1 MTFQAPITITDAI
14 RRIRERR
21 LLLPAIQRDFV
32 WPHTKVEWLFDSLL
46 QDYPIGSFLFWE
58 VRDRDKVEYKYYE
71 VLRQYKQDY
80 YTENPEFAT
89 KGHGDFEAV
98 LDGQQR
104 LTALYIGLA
113 GTYAY
118 YRGRVWRAD
127 NEYAYPTR
135 RLYLNI
141 LAQAPEDDDQP
152 GRIYEFKFLTDE
164 EYAASPE
171 KWFLVGKILD
181 LRENYEFNKMLNA
194 EGYNKS
200 EFATKALSKLHG
212 AIHTQYL
219 INYYRIENADMERAL
234 NVFVRVNSAEP
245 LTLSDMLMSTAIA
258 HWKVKQARQV
268 IPNLVGDIRERG
280 FFLEKDFILKACL
293 YLYSSDI
300 RYRVSNF
307 TASVKPFE
315 DNWDAIRTSIL
326 TVFDLARDFAYNDR
340 SLTSK
345 NTLLPVIYWVHHKGL
360 AERITS
366 GVGLRAERQAI
377 QRWLHTMLLKG
388 IIGAGSADTVLA
400 AIRRAFAHDEFG
412 KPYVKPELVQFPADE
427 ISKILRAQG
436 RDPEINDDFIDGL
449 LYTRKDA
456 RQSFTIL
463 ALLAPHLDYKNSNFH
478 VDHLHPSA
486 SFRRRRLTAAGIQ
499 DAEVE
504 FYKEED
510 NWNSILNLSYLD
522 ANENQSK
529 QDKPL
534 ADWVAYEAKKQK
546 VSPKK
551 FCDDHLLPDPEY
563 LPFARF
569 RDFVRERQRV
579 VGERLRLL
587 LQA

>member
-1 MTFQAPITITDAI
+1 M
-14 RRIRERR
+14 
-21 LLLPAIQRDFV
+21 
-32 WPHTKVEWLFDSLL
+32 
-46 QDYPIGSFLFWE
+46 
-58 VRDRDKVEYKYYE
+58 
-71 VLRQYKQDY
+71 
-80 YTENPEFAT
+80 
-89 KGHGDFEAV
+89 
-98 LDGQQR
+98 
-104 LTALYIGLA
+104 
-113 GTYAY
+113 
-118 YRGRVWRAD
+118 WRAD

-360 AERITS
+360 RSE
-366 GVGLRAERQAI
+366 
-377 QRWLHTMLLKG
+377 
-388 IIGAGSADTVLA
+388 
-400 AIRRAFAHDEFG
+400 
-412 KPYVKPELVQFPADE
+412 
-427 ISKILRAQG
+427 
-436 RDPEINDDFIDGL
+436 
-449 LYTRKDA
+449 
-456 RQSFTIL
+456 
-463 ALLAPHLDYKNSNFH
+463 
-478 VDHLHPSA
+478 
-486 SFRRRRLTAAGIQ
+486 
-499 DAEVE
+499 
-504 FYKEED
+504 
-510 NWNSILNLSYLD
+510 
-522 ANENQSK
+522 
-529 QDKPL
+529 
-534 ADWVAYEAKKQK
+534 
-546 VSPKK
+546 
-551 FCDDHLLPDPEY
+551 
-563 LPFARF
+563 
-569 RDFVRERQRV
+569 
-579 VGERLRLL
+579 
-587 LQA
+587 